1 MSEANEI
8 LRSYVRLVAR
18 LSGAASVSLYVPPG
32 AGGEREILIHE
43 GRLDP
48 LPELA
53 DAEAASSSHL
63 RFGADPGGDDDSKGR
78 LATGSAEGLLY
89 RIPLRWVLSRSEED
103 AAGPQRRKR
112 DGRSPPELTAFI
124 GLRFDRESAGGR
136 DLLWFT
142 TAADALSD
150 EGWWKGFLGLAAGFA
165 AHARAVS
172 RTAFD
177 QVTELPERGTFQAEL
192 DSALAHAHEEA
203 APAVLMLLGP
213 DDFGWVNQ
221 RLDRRSGD
229 QVLREIAGLLR
240 AGLRSEDHVARY
252 GGAIFTA
259 ILLNTRAADG
269 RVVAQ
274 NMVRRLSDHPYH
286 EGILR
291 LEFSAGLAEADPAE
305 PPDAQELIR
314 RADQALS
321 AAKRGHAGNVRVW
334 EKGSDVEHAGS
345 LDRLLGIFTGDK
357 SKDYRNMRLLLD
369 SVAVVA
375 ASTEPAELARS
386 FTERLFET
394 LHARRVGVLERTR
407 NDGFEL
413 LGGLERVEEGTRP
426 FRVTPRDLAVA
437 EQASRERN
445 FVAEAVTPPEEM
457 SLCALPLFLQER
469 CLGAIIL
476 EVDPSHVSFEG
487 SDRRFLDA
495 LASEMAVAL
504 DRARLMER
512 ERERQREEKARLE
525 DEVTD
530 LRRVAHGSRLAYRSA
545 AMESLLTT
553 ARKVARTDTTV
564 LITGESGTGK
574 EMLAHT
580 LHELSERRER
590 PVVIVDCTAISPTLI
605 ESELFGHE
613 KGAFTGAHTRKPGRL
628 AQADGATV
636 FLDEI
641 GDLPLD
647 LQSKLL
653 RFVQEKQFTPVGSVV
668 PRRVDVRIVAATNV
682 DLKAKVAEGRFR
694 EDLFHRLNVVRLHVP
709 PLRERRDDI
718 VHLANIFLQQFAAL
732 NRRPAH
738 HFTGRAEKELE
749 AYPWPGNVREL
760 QNLVLNSVLFC
771 DAAEVDVGDLHIS
784 AKPAA
789 MAADA
794 PRLVPAPAAGGL
806 GGPESPPSSTE
817 SADSFRASGKTDR
830 GESDT
835 AGAADSSTRLRRA
848 LAAEIA
854 VVLQAGPKAL
864 VPIGK
869 WLLADLI
876 LTADRLSGGISRRGA
891 ELLGLPETT
900 YRRQLQ
906 GATRDVAAGLVVRS
920 PRWPLV
926 VSVLEDLIR
935 GRRGETDVCQ
945 WAEACLLAE
954 IEFAVP
960 DNARIAAA
968 LLGVTEPTL
977 RRRQAERRH
986 L

>member
-1 MSEANEI
+1 MSEANDI

-43 GRLDP
+43 GRLGP

-53 DAEAASSSHL
+53 DAEAVAASYRRL
-63 RFGADPGGDDDSKGR
+63 RDEAGGEDDGKGR
-78 LATGSAEGLLY
+78 LAGGSAEGLLY
-89 RIPLRWVLSRSEED
+89 RIPLRWVLSRSDED
-103 AAGPQRRKR
+103 ATGLQRRKR
-112 DGRSPPELTAFI
+112 DASPPAELTALI
-124 GLRFDRESAGGR
+124 GLRFDRESAGGGR
-136 DLLWFT
+136 DLLWFA

-150 EGWWKGFLGLAAGFA
+150 EGWWKAFLGLAAGFA
-165 AHARAVS
+165 AHARTVS
-172 RTAFD
+172 RTALD
-177 QVTELPERGTFQAEL
+177 QITELPERASFQTEL
-192 DSALAHAHEEA
+192 ESALAHAHEQG
-203 APAVLMLLGP
+203 APAVLVFLGP

-221 RLDRRSGD
+221 RLDRRAGD

-240 AGLRSEDHVARY
+240 GGLRSEDHVARY
-252 GGAIFTA
+252 GGATFTA
-259 ILLNTRAADG
+259 ILAHTPAADG
-269 RVVAQ
+269 SLVAQ
-274 NMVRRLSDHPYH
+274 NIVRRLSDHRYQD
-286 EGILR
+286 GILR
-291 LEFSAGLAEADPAE
+291 LEFSAGVAVADPGE
-305 PPDAQELIR
+305 TVDALELIR

-321 AAKRGHAGNVRVW
+321 AAKRGQLGNVRVW
-334 EKGSDVEHAGS
+334 EKGSDVEHAGR
-345 LDRLLGIFTGDK
+345 LDRLQGIFTGDK
-357 SKDYRNMRLLLD
+357 SKDYRNMGLLLD

-394 LHARRVGVLERTR
+394 LHARRVGVLERSR
-407 NDGFEL
+407 SGGLEL
-413 LGGLERVEEGTRP
+413 LGGLERSDEGSRP
-426 FRVTPRDLAVA
+426 FRLTPRDLVVA

-445 FVAEAVTPPEEM
+445 FVAEAATAAGEM

-469 CLGAIIL
+469 CLGVIVL
-476 EVDPSHVSFEG
+476 EVDPAHVSFEG

-512 ERERQREEKARLE
+512 ERERQREEKERLE
-525 DEVTD
+525 AEVTD
-530 LRRVAHGSRLAYRSA
+530 LRRVAHGSRLAYRSE

-580 LHELSERRER
+580 LHDLSERRER
-590 PVVIVDCTAISPTLI
+590 PVVVVDCSAISPTLI

-628 AQADGATV
+628 AHADGATV

-682 DLKAKVAEGRFR
+682 DLRAKVAEGKFR

-709 PLRERRDDI
+709 PLRERKDDI

-738 HFTGRAEKELE
+738 HFTSRAERELE

-771 DAAEVDVGDLHIS
+771 DAAEVDAGDLHIA

-789 MAADA
+789 L
-794 PRLVPAPAAGGL
+794 RVEGTSRPAPAIVGPGEDRSAGT
-806 GGPESPPSSTE
+806 P
-817 SADSFRASGKTDR
+817 AA
-830 GESDT
+830 SDT
-835 AGAADSSTRLRRA
+835 ATRLRHA
-848 LAAEIA
+848 LSAEIA
-854 VVLQAGPKAL
+854 AVLGTDRKAL

-876 LTADRLSGGISRRGA
+876 LTADRLAGGISRRA
-891 ELLGLPETT
+891 ADLLGLPETT
-900 YRRQLQ
+900 YRRQRQSASRL
-906 GATRDVAAGLVVRS
+906 AAAGLAVRS
-920 PRWPLV
+920 PRWPAV
-926 VSVLEDLIR
+926 AEVLEDFIR
-935 GRRGETDVCQ
+935 GRRGEADVCQ

-954 IEFAVP
+954 IESAVP
-960 DNARIAAA
+960 GDARTAAA

-986 L
+986 F